1 MSPIHFEILQPAF
14 NACGY
19 NFVVLD
25 NDNKHSVD
33 VGLKYVNNDAC
44 YPSLLVVGQ
53 IMEALLSGKYDLNK
67 TAIIMSQTG
76 GGCRATNYIGFIRRA
91 LKKAD
96 MEQIPVISL
105 NLAGIESNPGF
116 HLNAD
121 LMLRAAV
128 GAEFGDIFM
137 RCVYRMR
144 PYEAT
149 PGSVD
154 ALHREWL
161 AKVQKF
167 VSAKHISIGKF
178 RRMCTE
184 IIRDFDAIPVLD
196 IKKPRVGVVG
206 EILVKYQPD
215 ANNHVVDV
223 IESQDCE
230 AVVPGIMEFM
240 TTRPYISD
248 WNEHY
253 LGMGGSKLGYALMRK
268 GLDLYN
274 APVREAVDLAHG
286 KFSQDLPM
294 PELVKKADE
303 VTSVGVHA
311 GEGWLLTA
319 EILEIIE

>member
-1 MSPIHFEILQPAF
+1 
-14 NACGY
+14 
-19 NFVVLD
+19 
-25 NDNKHSVD
+25 
-33 VGLKYVNNDAC
+33 
-44 YPSLLVVGQ
+44 
-53 IMEALLSGKYDLNK
+53 MEALLSGKYDLNK

-121 LMLRAAV
+121 LLLRAAV

-154 ALHREWL
+154 ALHKEWL

-167 VSAKHISIGKF
+167 VSAKHISIPKF

-184 IIRDFDAIPVLD
+184 IIRDFDAVPVLD

-206 EILVKYQPD
+206 EILVKFSP
-215 ANNHVVDV
+215 AGNNHLVELP
-223 IESQDCE
+223 ESEGAE
-230 AVVPGIMEFM
+230 AVVPDLIDFM
-240 TTRPYISD
+240 LYCFYNQIYKA
-248 WNEHY
+248 EHLGTKEEDCKDFCAGY
-253 LGMGGSKLGYALMRK
+253 LGHRTYPPRLC
-268 GLDLYN
+268 
-274 APVREAVDLAHG
+274 REG
-286 KFSQDLPM
+286 F
-294 PELVKKADE
+294 
-303 VTSVGVHA
+303 
-311 GEGWLLTA
+311 
-319 EILEIIE
+319 